1 LKNIAAL
8 VALCLISC
16 LSGCDKA
23 GDVILNTQV
32 LTSEEG
38 VWAGGFLSLGGG
50 GGTISLAFIQDGQI
64 ITVEGDPANPCHLYA
79 GEFNPQL
86 AGTMTRYAGT
96 ATASTGANP
105 SSGCPNG
112 GPGDGTIEPST
123 SLSPNPANMEITMFR
138 TLNIQVG
145 DPRNL
150 MVLQPLS
157 GLYERVAAPE
167 LITGTWNYDIAGNP
181 PYNLPLA
188 ITLNTDGTLSMSGT
202 DTLGCSYGGTVEIR
216 DPAHNLYHIK
226 DMTLIESPG
235 IQPGTGCVGYQTLG
249 DERYS
254 GFAAFLDNTPE
265 TSQVLALMVSSPSH
279 AFYILMSK
287 GA

>member
-1 LKNIAAL
+1 MAL
-8 VALCLISC
+8 GLL
-16 LSGCDKA
+16 GCDK
-23 GDVILNTQV
+23 GGNVILNTQV
-32 LTSEEG
+32 LTTEQG
-38 VWAGGFLSLGGG
+38 VWSGGFLSPGGG
-50 GGTISLAFIQDGQI
+50 GATISLGFIQDGQLI
-64 ITVEGDPANPCHLYA
+64 AVEGDPANPCHLYSGTYNA
-79 GEFNPQL
+79 QL
-86 AGTMTRYAGT
+86 LGTVRRYAGT
-96 ATASTGANP
+96 ATEVTGTNP

-112 GPGDGTIEPST
+112 GLGDGAIEVST
-123 SLSPNPANMEITMFR
+123 SANPNPANMEITMFR

-145 DPRNL
+145 DTRHL

-157 GLYERVAAPE
+157 GLYERVATSE
-167 LITGTWNYDIAGNP
+167 LITGTWNYDISGNP
-181 PYNLPLA
+181 PYNLPLT
-188 ITLNTDGTLSMSGT
+188 ITPNEDGTLSMTGT
-202 DTLGCSYGGTVEIR
+202 DTLGCTYGGTVEIL
-216 DPAHNLYHIK
+216 DPEHNLYHIR

-287 GA
+287 GS